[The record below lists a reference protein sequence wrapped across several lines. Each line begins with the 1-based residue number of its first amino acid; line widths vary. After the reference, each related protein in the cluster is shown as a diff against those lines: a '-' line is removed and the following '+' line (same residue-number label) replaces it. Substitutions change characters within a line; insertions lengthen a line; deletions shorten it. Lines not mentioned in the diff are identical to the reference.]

1 VKEEA
6 QVVSVSLCLPPGD
19 YSNIPEST
27 VKKMQVMVSSD
38 MVDIMKASEKNTTF
52 YVIARRY
59 FSERKGLYKVI
70 ECNTSLEASIKA
82 TLTCM
87 RTDLALSKM
96 SFDENELNTPVH
108 VIEKAI
114 EYMEDVLDS
123 EESMEA
129 FDKKVDEVC
138 HLSESI
144 VIDKGGEEGEFQI
157 DSHIEAKS

>member
-1 VKEEA
+1 MKEEA
-6 QVVSVSLCLPPGD
+6 QVISVSLCLPPGD
-19 YSNIPEST
+19 YSNIPESA
-27 VKKMQVMVSSD
+27 VRKMQVMISSD
-38 MVDIMKASEKNTTF
+38 MVDIMHASEKNTTF

-59 FSERKGLYKVI
+59 FSERKGLHKVI
-70 ECNTSLEASIKA
+70 ECNTSLEASIRA

-87 RTDLALSKM
+87 RTDLFLSKKAL
-96 SFDENELNTPVH
+96 DKNELNTPVQD
-108 VIEKAI
+108 IEKAI
-114 EYMEDVLDS
+114 EYMENVLYS

-144 VIDKGGEEGEFQI
+144 MIDEGGDEGEFQI